1 MKNSINKPPLSVLVI
16 PAMCPI
22 MKTCSLFPLLASC
35 QSRRNHLQSLC
46 LTFLLFFACFFSAQ
60 PMGARAQVTFIS
72 GLPAGAHTQLNYATP
87 YTFTT
92 LAGDAGNAG
101 SADGIGRAARFNNPN
116 GVAVDTA
123 GNVYVAD
130 SGNHT
135 IRKVTPAGAVT
146 TLAGLAGSPGSADGT
161 GSAARFFQPSG
172 LAADPAGNLYVADS
186 RNSTIR
192 LVTSAG
198 TVTTLAGIAGSPG
211 NTDGPSS
218 AAESNAA
225 QFCDPHDVAVDRA
238 GNVYVADTANQ
249 RIRKVTTKGIVVT
262 IAGPTGSPFD
272 RVGWTD
278 GAGDKARFNYP
289 WSVAVDP
296 AGNVFVADRDND
308 TIRKITPAREVTTF
322 VGTAQV
328 GWTNVGTST
337 YYRLPSRDGTGT
349 AVQFGAPSGVAMDNT
364 GNLYVADQAHS
375 TIRMV
380 TSAGMVTTLAGKA
393 DEVGSAD
400 GTGSAAQF
408 DMPNGVAVDSAGNVY
423 VADPRSHTIR
433 KGIRSKAGASTKAS
447 VNP

>member
-1 MKNSINKPPLSVLVI
+1 LRDAARKRKQLKSSMGTPSFAILVI
-16 PAMCPI
+16 HEVCPI
-22 MKTCSLFPLLASC
+22 MKTWPLFPLLASR
-35 QSRRNHLQSLC
+35 QSWRNHQSVG
-46 LTFLLFFACFFSAQ
+46 LTILFFFACFLIAP
-60 PMGARAQVTFIS
+60 PMSARA
-72 GLPAGAHTQLNYATP
+72 QLNYATP

-92 LAGDAGNAG
+92 LAGEAGTAG
-101 SADGIGRAARFNNPN
+101 STDGIGRAARFNNPN
-116 GVAVDTA
+116 GVAVDSA

-272 RVGWTD
+272 RIGWTD

-296 AGNVFVADRDND
+296 AGNS
-308 TIRKITPAREVTTF
+308 I
-322 VGTAQV
+322 
-328 GWTNVGTST
+328 W
-337 YYRLPSRDGTGT
+337 
-349 AVQFGAPSGVAMDNT
+349 
-364 GNLYVADQAHS
+364 
-375 TIRMV
+375 
-380 TSAGMVTTLAGKA
+380 
-393 DEVGSAD
+393 
-400 GTGSAAQF
+400 
-408 DMPNGVAVDSAGNVY
+408 
-423 VADPRSHTIR
+423 
-433 KGIRSKAGASTKAS
+433 
-447 VNP
+447 

>member
-1 MKNSINKPPLSVLVI
+1 
-16 PAMCPI
+16 
-22 MKTCSLFPLLASC
+22 
-35 QSRRNHLQSLC
+35 
-46 LTFLLFFACFFSAQ
+46 LTFLLFFACIFSAQ
-60 PMGARAQVTFIS
+60 PMGACAQVTFIS
-72 GLPAGAHTQLNYATP
+72 GLPAGAHTQINYATP

-101 SADGIGRAARFNNPN
+101 SADGIGRAARFNNPK
-116 GVAVDTA
+116 GVAVDSA

-135 IRKVTPAGAVT
+135 IRKVTPAGVVT

-172 LAADPAGNLYVADS
+172 LAADPAGNLYVAD
-186 RNSTIR
+186 
-192 LVTSAG
+192 
-198 TVTTLAGIAGSPG
+198 
-211 NTDGPSS
+211 
-218 AAESNAA
+218 
-225 QFCDPHDVAVDRA
+225 
-238 GNVYVADTANQ
+238 TANH

-272 RVGWTD
+272 RIGWTD

-337 YYRLPSRDGTGT
+337 YYRLPGRDGTGT

-375 TIRMV
+375 IIRMV

-393 DEVGSAD
+393 DEAGSAD

-423 VADPRSHTIR
+423 VADARSHTIR
-433 KGIRSKAGASTKAS
+433 KGIRCKDGASTKAS
-447 VNP
+447 ANP

>member
-1 MKNSINKPPLSVLVI
+1 MD
-16 PAMCPI
+16 
-22 MKTCSLFPLLASC
+22 
-35 QSRRNHLQSLC
+35 
-46 LTFLLFFACFFSAQ
+46 
-60 PMGARAQVTFIS
+60 ARAQVTFVS
-72 GLPAGAHTQLNYATP
+72 GLPAGAHTQLNYTTP

-116 GVAVDTA
+116 GVAVDSA

-135 IRKVTPAGAVT
+135 IRKVTPAGA
-146 TLAGLAGSPGSADGT
+146 
-161 GSAARFFQPSG
+161 
-172 LAADPAGNLYVADS
+172 
-186 RNSTIR
+186 
-192 LVTSAG
+192 
-198 TVTTLAGIAGSPG
+198 VTTLAGIAGSPG

-272 RVGWTD
+272 RIGWTD

-337 YYRLPSRDGTGT
+337 YCRLPSRDGTGT

-380 TSAGMVTTLAGKA
+380 TSAGIVTTLAGKA

-433 KGIRSKAGASTKAS
+433 KGIRSKADASTKAS

>member
-1 MKNSINKPPLSVLVI
+1 
-16 PAMCPI
+16 
-22 MKTCSLFPLLASC
+22 
-35 QSRRNHLQSLC
+35 
-46 LTFLLFFACFFSAQ
+46 
-60 PMGARAQVTFIS
+60 MGARA
-72 GLPAGAHTQLNYATP
+72 QLNYATP

-92 LAGDAGNAG
+92 LAGDAGTAG
-101 SADGIGRAARFNNPN
+101 SVDGIGRAARFNNPN
-116 GVAVDTA
+116 GVAVDRA

-135 IRKVTPAGAVT
+135 IRRVTPTGVVT
-146 TLAGLAGSPGSADGT
+146 TLAGLAGSPGSADGI

-172 LAADPAGNLYVADS
+172 LAADPVGNLYVADS

-192 LVTSAG
+192 LLTPAG

-211 NTDGPSS
+211 STDGPSGS
-218 AAESNAA
+218 A

-249 RIRKVTTKGIVVT
+249 RIRKVTPTGIVVT
-262 IAGPTGSPFD
+262 IAGPTGSPWD
-272 RVGWTD
+272 KVGWTD
-278 GAGDKARFNYP
+278 GGGDKARFNYP

-308 TIRKITPAREVTTF
+308 TIRKITSAREVTTF

-337 YYRLPSRDGTGT
+337 DYRLPSRDGTGT

-393 DEVGSAD
+393 DDVGSAD
-400 GTGSAAQF
+400 GTGIAARF
-408 DMPNGVAVDSAGNVY
+408 DMPDGVAVDSAGNVY

-433 KGIRSKAGASTKAS
+433 KGNRAR
-447 VNP
+447 

>member
-1 MKNSINKPPLSVLVI
+1 
-16 PAMCPI
+16 
-22 MKTCSLFPLLASC
+22 
-35 QSRRNHLQSLC
+35 
-46 LTFLLFFACFFSAQ
+46 
-60 PMGARAQVTFIS
+60 MGARAQVTFIN
-72 GLPAGAHTQLNYATP
+72 GPPMGARTQLNYTTP

-92 LAGDAGNAG
+92 LAGDAGIAG

-116 GVAVDTA
+116 GVAVDSA

-135 IRKVTPAGAVT
+135 IRKVTPAGVVT

-172 LAADPAGNLYVADS
+172 LATDPAGNLYVADS

-198 TVTTLAGIAGSPG
+198 KVTTLAGIAGRPG
-211 NTDGPSS
+211 HTDGPSS

-272 RVGWTD
+272 WIGWTD
-278 GAGDKARFNYP
+278 GVGDKARFNYP

-296 AGNVFVADRDND
+296 AGNVFVADRGND
-308 TIRKITPAREVTTF
+308 TIRKITAAGEVTTF

-328 GWTNVGTST
+328 GWTNLGTAT

-349 AVQFGAPSGVAMDNT
+349 AVQFGAPSGVAIDNT